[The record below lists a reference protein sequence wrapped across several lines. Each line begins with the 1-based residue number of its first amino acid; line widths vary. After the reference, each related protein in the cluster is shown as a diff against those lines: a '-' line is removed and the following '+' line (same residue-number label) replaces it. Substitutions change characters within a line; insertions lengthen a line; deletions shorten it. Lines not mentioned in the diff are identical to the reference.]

1 MSTLLA
7 HPYRFDRASTKHF
20 LSNLAPIKL
29 EIHGN
34 RFIVRT
40 SLRKDCPEVINDYYK
55 QLGASDEALIFWLM
69 DGTVHDRSLAKVKE
83 KLLGSID
90 SEEVE

>member
-29 EIHGN
+29 EIRGK

-40 SLRKDCPEVINDYYK
+40 SLLKDCHGAINEHYK
-55 QLGASDEALIFWLM
+55 RLGASEEALIFWLM
-69 DGTVHDRSLAKVKE
+69 DGTVHARSLAEVTEELLAKVV
-83 KLLGSID
+83 
-90 SEEVE
+90 SEEI